1 MAKRILMMGSI
12 NIDLTMYADTLPKPG
27 ETVKTD
33 NFSTFPG
40 GKGGNQSA
48 AAAKLGADVRYLT
61 KLGDDMFSNTL
72 LESQRSYG
80 VDTSR
85 IIIEKGNTA
94 GIAMIMVNKEAQN
107 SIMFTPGANSALTP
121 EDVRAHQDAF
131 DGCDFLE
138 ITMEIRT
145 DTVYEAIRIAKEKG
159 LKVILDPAPAPPE
172 GLPADIISFVDYMKP
187 NETETEI
194 LTGIRINCAED
205 AFRALDKLRS
215 CGVKNPIVSLGK
227 DGFAAYPDPDGEPK
241 HFKAVEVNSIDTTAA
256 GDIFL
261 GALSSR
267 LAAGCDFA
275 YALQFANTAASLSTA
290 AKGAQTS
297 IPELDDVLS
306 LMGERRS

>member
-12 NIDLTMYADTLPKPG
+12 NIDLTMYADALPKPG
-27 ETVKTD
+27 ETIKTD

-40 GKGGNQSA
+40 WKGGNQAA
-48 AAAKLGADVRYLT
+48 AAAKLGEDVRYLT

-72 LESQRSYG
+72 IESQRSYG
-80 VDTSR
+80 VDTSH

-94 GIAMIMVNKEAQN
+94 GIAMIMVNREAQN

-121 EDVRAHQDAF
+121 EDVRANQDAF

-159 LKVILDPAPAPPE
+159 MQVILDPAPAPPE
-172 GLPADIISFVDYMKP
+172 GIPADILPLIDYMKP

-194 LTGIRINCAED
+194 LTGIKVVSTED
-205 AFRALDKLRS
+205 AYHALDILRS
-215 CGVKNPIVSLGK
+215 RGVRNPVVSLGK
-227 DGFAAYPDPDGEPK
+227 DGFAAYLDPDGKPE
-241 HFKAVEVNSIDTTAA
+241 HFEAVEVNSIDTTAA

-267 LAAGCDFA
+267 LAAGSSFA
-275 YALQFANTAASLSTA
+275 EALQFANAAASLSTA

-306 LMGERRS
+306 LMGERRG